1 MANPSKADE
10 RLADA
15 ILSLVD
21 PEGRLDMDLSGLGVE
36 VKRHVQQAQKA
47 ESFETR
53 AHGKDAKLDHPIAWM
68 GHGERAQDALL
79 IALRSDEV
87 KCLLALQGTSIQIDE
102 ADGQPIRVRVTRT
115 GPTQV
120 T

>member
-21 PEGRLDMDLSGLGVE
+21 PDGQLDLDISGLWVE
-36 VKRHVQQAQKA
+36 VKRLVQQAQKGEA
-47 ESFETR
+47 FEAK

-87 KCLLALQGTSIQIDE
+87 KGLLVLQGASLQIDE
-102 ADGQPIRVRVTRT
+102 ADDQPIRVRVTRT